1 MPISA
6 ADRNDFLK
14 AASAAFGNGA
24 VLSNKEIIKFAEIR
38 GYPRPNWLFVSENKE
53 GHARY
58 RLPPLI
64 EGVEHDSPAMAK
76 PSLPKLKPLPAAPP
90 KLFAPQ
96 LPAVPVGEPMG
107 AATTFNPNA
116 ITEHEYAMIPQ
127 KDPFYV
133 PFGEYKTVLQV
144 VESGGFFPVFISGH
158 SGNGKTMMVEQTHSK
173 AGKAMIRVQ
182 MSRETDEDDLIG
194 GFRLINGET
203 KFIKGPAL
211 RAMELG
217 VTLAID
223 EGDRADPTKVMC
235 LQGILEGKPYYVK
248 KTGEI
253 VYPKPGFNVILT
265 ANTKGK
271 GSDDGRYV
279 AATILDDAFLER
291 FPITI
296 EQQFPDPRVERK
308 ILQMYIQTD
317 DVFVSHLIAWAEIIR
332 KTYAEEAID
341 EMISTRRLVHI
352 AQAYNMFGGRLRAIE
367 LCINRFDSETRKAFL
382 DLYTK
387 IDAQIASAIPAA
399 EPGIADAAD
408 AADAVDTLISALT
421 SLPSPANNTAWR
433 KPSRG
438 I

>member
-1 MPISA
+1 MPIS
-6 ADRNDFLK
+6 ADRNDFLQ
-14 AASAAFGNGA
+14 AASAAFGDGA
-24 VLSNKEIIKFAEIR
+24 VLSNKEILKFAELR
-38 GYPRPNWLFVSENKE
+38 GFSRPNWLFVPENKE

-58 RLPPLI
+58 RLPSLD
-64 EGVEHDSPAMAK
+64 GSAPAMAK
-76 PSLPKLKPLPAAPP
+76 PALPKLKPLPPPP
-90 KLFAPQ
+90 KLVAPQ
-96 LPAVPVGEPMG
+96 LPDAPVKE
-107 AATTFNPNA
+107 ASLVTTFNPNA

-387 IDAQIASAIPAA
+387 IDAQIATAVA
-399 EPGIADAAD
+399 AAD
-408 AADAVDTLISALT
+408 VVADPVDAVTGGAVVSGITAAGAPPIGT
-421 SLPSPANNTAWR
+421 IFRKAGSL
-433 KPSRG
+433 
-438 I
+438 

>member
-1 MPISA
+1 MPASA
-6 ADRNDFLK
+6 TERNDFLQ
-14 AASAAFGNGA
+14 AASAEFGIGA
-24 VLSNKEIIKFAEIR
+24 VLSNKEILKFAEFR
-38 GYPRPNWLFVSENKE
+38 GFPRPNWLFVSENKE

-58 RLPPLI
+58 RLPALPD
-64 EGVEHDSPAMAK
+64 GVHPTMAK
-76 PSLPKLKPLPAAPP
+76 ASIPKLKPIP
-90 KLFAPQ
+90 KIPSLAAPQ
-96 LPAVPVGEPMG
+96 LPPVPVVTTPV
-107 AATTFNPNA
+107 TTFNPNA
-116 ITEHEYAMIPQ
+116 VTEHEYAMVPP
-127 KDPFYV
+127 KDPLYV
-133 PFGEYKTVLQV
+133 PFGEYRTVLQV
-144 VESGGFFPVFISGH
+144 VESGGFFPVFISGM
-158 SGNGKTMMVEQTHSK
+158 SGNGKTIMVEQTHSK
-173 AGKAMIRVQ
+173 ANKPMIRVQ

-194 GFRLINGET
+194 GFRLIAGET

-296 EQQFPDPRVERK
+296 EQQYPDSRVERK
-308 ILQMYIQTD
+308 ILQMHITTD
-317 DVFVSHLIAWAEIIR
+317 DVFVSNLIAWAEIIR

-341 EMISTRRLVHI
+341 EVISTRRLVHI
-352 AQAYNMFGGRLRAIE
+352 AQAFNMFGGRLRAIE
-367 LCINRFDSETRKAFL
+367 LCINRFDDETRKAFL

-387 IDAQIASAIPAA
+387 IDGKVTIPVAGEPGNDPAVPQAPASAPANPIPA
-399 EPGIADAAD
+399 PG
-408 AADAVDTLISALT
+408 T
-421 SLPSPANNTAWR
+421 SSSGAGNTTFR
-433 KPSRG
+433 RPPK
-438 I
+438 